1 MRQMR
6 LAWSSTRGL
15 GLTVGLAV
23 ALFAAAPAWAQEA
36 QHPEPAPVAVADDD
50 LTAALETGELTEAE
64 YTLERAR
71 SIFQLGKV
79 RREFGDVVRP
89 SARDTTL
96 ILRDLAARV
105 DELAGAERKAAK
117 RILARPDDPSGAPL
131 GSGWDVDE
139 ADLSPQCGAHVCVH
153 WVDAF
158 GNDDAPPPDDVNPA
172 NGIPDWVD
180 LTLFTWEE
188 IWFQEID
195 TLGYRAP
202 QSDLDSP
209 NPGRSAPALL
219 DVYLDDLGS
228 IDVFGFCTTD
238 DPQALAVFAVS
249 AYCVIDDDYSPTQ
262 FGTEHTS
269 REFMEVTSAHE
280 FHHAAQF
287 AYDYLEDY
295 WFMEGTATNI
305 EETVFPAIDDN
316 VNFLDA
322 WSPLSRPSYPLD
334 RGGFSDSEY
343 GSWIFW
349 RFLEEKVGLDPSILL
364 EIWERADAFD
374 PSPSPADDPPDDYSL
389 EAVRYVLAERGLGIA
404 DVFADFGTANR
415 LLDYA
420 DAAAAGYPSPP
431 RTRMYKVGARSGGLG
446 WSSVRI
452 NHLATRYYSFQPG
465 LRLSAAARLKVKLG
479 LPTWSRATLI
489 VVNADGSTAIKR
501 LERGVDGRAQA
512 KVPFGRGVV
521 KRVEVVLSN
530 GDASI
535 RSCWQYP
542 GPPSYSCEGRPKGDG
557 KLFEFRARIL

>member
-6 LAWSSTRGL
+6 LGWSPTKGL
-15 GLTVGLAV
+15 GLTVCLAV
-23 ALFAAAPAWAQEA
+23 AFAAAAPAWAQEA
-36 QHPEPAPVAVADDD
+36 EHPEPAPVPVADDD
-50 LTAALETGELTEAE
+50 LTAALEAGELTEAE

-71 SIFQLGKV
+71 SVFQLAKV
-79 RREFGDVVRP
+79 RREFGDVARP
-89 SARDTTL
+89 AGRDATL

-105 DELAGAERKAAK
+105 DELADAERKTAK
-117 RILARPDDPSGAPL
+117 RILARPDDGSVPL
-131 GSGWDVDE
+131 GNGWDVDE
-139 ADLSPQCGAHVCVH
+139 ADLSPLCGAHVCVH

-158 GNDDAPPPDDVNPA
+158 GSEDAPPPDDVDPA
-172 NGIPDWVD
+172 NGYPDWVD

-202 QSDLDSP
+202 QFDLDSP
-209 NPGRSAPALL
+209 NSGGSDLL

-228 IDVFGFCTTD
+228 DGVFGYCTSD
-238 DPQALAVFAVS
+238 DPQLDFVFAVS
-249 AYCVIDDDYSPTQ
+249 AYCVIDNDFSSAQ
-262 FGTEHTS
+262 FGTQHTP

-316 VNFLDA
+316 VNFLRA
-322 WSPLSRPSYPLD
+322 WSPLSRPRYPLD

-349 RFLEEKVGLDPSILL
+349 RFLEEKVGLDPSIVR

-374 PSPSPADDPPDDYSL
+374 PGPNSADDPPDDYSL
-389 EAVRYVLAERGLGIA
+389 EAVRHELGQRGLAVA

-420 DAAAAGYPSPP
+420 DADTAGYPSPP
-431 RTRMYKVGARSGGLG
+431 RTRMHRIGARSGGLG

-465 LRLSAAARLKVKLG
+465 PRVSADARLKVRLG
-479 LPTWSRATLI
+479 LPKWSRATLI
-489 VVNADGSTAIKR
+489 VVKVNGSATIRR
-501 LERGVDGRAQA
+501 LERDSDGRVGA
-512 KVPFGRGVV
+512 KVRFGRGVV

-530 GDASI
+530 GDARI
-535 RSCWQYP
+535 RSCWTYP
-542 GPPSYSCEGRPKGDG
+542 GPPSYSCEGRPLGDR